1 MATLSYTTENH
12 IIMAAEYRLLTYLSS
27 GRPQAGVLIGERVFP
42 ARDLLPAADGIDT
55 SSVLGLLQSWSAVRD
70 KLCAAVERV
79 SSGEGLALAEL
90 TLEAPILYPGAVF
103 ATGGNYPDH
112 LDEMANK
119 YGRPPLTKHK
129 AAEPFFTL
137 KTSAHSAIGHGAPIR
152 HPSFTSKLDY
162 EAEIGVVIGQFV
174 DNISEARAM
183 DAVAGYTIIND
194 LSARDYARRET
205 LPNQMTHDWFG
216 QKCFRDSMPM
226 GPWLTPAEFVP
237 DPYDMSIKL
246 WVNGELR
253 QNGSSKNM
261 IYPLAEQ
268 ISYLSRHLTL
278 RPGDVISTGCPSGVG
293 VAQDKFLKP
302 GDEMRIEVSHCGV
315 LANRVVDG

>member
-1 MATLSYTTENH
+1 MAV
-12 IIMAAEYRLLTYLSS
+12 EYRLLSYRGGSA
-27 GRPQAGVLIGERVFP
+27 RPQAGVLVGERVFP
-42 ARDLLPAADGIDT
+42 ASTLVAAGDGIDT
-55 SSVLGLLQSWSAVRD
+55 SSVLGLLQAWGAVRD
-70 KLCAAVERV
+70 QLRTAVERIAP
-79 SSGEGLALAEL
+79 GDGLALADL
-90 TLEAPILYPGAVF
+90 TLDAPILYPGVVL
-103 ATGGNYPDH
+103 ATGGNYADH

-129 AAEPFFTL
+129 VAEPFFTL
-137 KTSAHSAIGHGAPIR
+137 KTSAHSAIGHKAPIR

-162 EAEIGVVIGQFV
+162 EAEIGVVIGAFV
-174 DNISEARAM
+174 ENIPEARAM
-183 DAVAGYTIIND
+183 EAIAGYTIIND

-237 DPYDMSIKL
+237 DPYAMSIKL
-246 WVNGELR
+246 WVNDELR
-253 QNGSSKNM
+253 QNGSSRNM

-268 ISYLSRHLTL
+268 ISYLSRHITL

-302 GDEMRIEVSHCGV
+302 GDEIRIEVGHCGV
-315 LANRVVDG
+315 LVNPVVAG